1 MANKIILKKSSV
13 ASKVPLATDL
23 DVGEIAVNLVDQKLY
38 SKKADG
44 TVILVG
50 SGLGGSGDVQGAA
63 SSTDNAIVRFSGTN
77 GKVIKNSVVTVSDAG
92 YTSFDGG
99 KVIIDPNQTDDFAIK
114 IVQSGQRAHLLAK
127 STSTTSGAEAGMRM
141 ETAGTNGRVWYM
153 LNRNADGSLT
163 FYDSTAGAARLSID
177 TTGRVTQPSQIAFSA
192 YATGGNYPVGSTVI
206 PFPNVKFNIGGNY
219 SSASSRFTAPIAGR
233 YLFTWQCFVAGGG
246 AGAWDLCING
256 TAVQRAGD
264 EGNTGSYMSFGSA
277 LVVQLAA
284 NDYVDVRYF
293 AGVVH
298 TNSALSNFSGYL
310 LG

>member
-1 MANKIILKKSSV
+1 MANKLILKRSSV

-23 DVGEIAVNLVDQKLY
+23 EVGELAVNLVDQKLY
-38 SKKADG
+38 SKKSDG

-50 SGLGGSGDVQGAA
+50 SGLGGAGDVQGPA

-177 TTGRVTQPSQIAFSA
+177 TTGRVTKPSQIAFSA
-192 YATGGNYPVGSTVI
+192 YATGGNYTSGVI
-206 PFPNVKFNIGGNY
+206 PFTNVKFNIGGNY

-233 YLFTWQCFVAGGG
+233 YLFTWQCFVNAGG

-264 EGNTGSYMSFGSA
+264 EGNTGTYMAFGSA
-277 LVVQLAA
+277 LIVQLAA

-298 TNSALSNFSGYL
+298 TNSDLSNLSGYL